1 MLAVNLS
8 VHTMVLAQYQI
19 YWSWRSG
26 SRRHYGVVLRLF
38 CLKFKTEE
46 DCYGSNQIIILY
58 LFLQVV
64 SLTEIKLFYLQN
76 FNNVITRTGNSSF
89 SLFFSYCLLF
99 QVRSCYKTYE
109 MFVLSAT
116 STTAKHHTAI
126 SSERREE
133 DYEELGKFII

>member
-1 MLAVNLS
+1 MYDKTQNRIIHFCNRYIWCLPLTYLYILWYLRN
-8 VHTMVLAQYQI
+8 T
-19 YWSWRSG
+19 RSIDPDG
-26 SRRHYGVVLRLF
+26 QVDRRHYGVVLRLF

-99 QVRSCYKTYE
+99 QVRSCYETY
-109 MFVLSAT
+109 
-116 STTAKHHTAI
+116 
-126 SSERREE
+126 
-133 DYEELGKFII
+133 